1 MPCWADNN
9 GFIIYLSQKVNVDE
23 FRQIIKVLKG
33 KSVWIGIMDG
43 AFLLVIFETCDTR
56 YK

>member
-23 FRQIIKVLKG
+23 FRQIIKVLEG
-33 KSVWIGIMDG
+33 KKRMDRNYG
-43 AFLLVIFETCDTR
+43 WSISTR
-56 YK
+56 YI